1 MSQELLLFCQW
12 PQILRDPSFVELS
25 SLSLVRQEESMHHS
39 PKLDKKKQV
48 LIISQQV
55 KWLALLGK
63 DTE

>member
-1 MSQELLLFCQW
+1 
-12 PQILRDPSFVELS
+12 VELS